1 MGVTHG
7 HSDLSSPSAE
17 SHPGRYEDS
26 DGQVLPSTAS
36 QEEKKS
42 AEYVRLIKSINVEE
56 DVPREFLKNVFG
68 NTLYKG
74 TMVKVTWTGP
84 CKSEEPVHALKILL
98 DALPNVCIRAG
109 I

>member
-17 SHPGRYEDS
+17 S
-26 DGQVLPSTAS
+26 QVGTRTLAARCYLPQQVRKRIRSPNMFAS
-36 QEEKKS
+36 
-42 AEYVRLIKSINVEE
+42 SINVEE
-56 DVPREFLKNVFG
+56 DVPREFLIFFG

-74 TMVKVTWTGP
+74 TMAKATWTGP

-109 I
+109 V